1 MIKKTKKTRINKK
14 QYGGSGRGASASA
27 RNTNLEARLT
37 SLKLPDVPIH
47 YVDYKFL
54 LFDDIS
60 KNINILYNQPFTKK
74 NTTYIPIITNII
86 EILENFK
93 KITKSNNKTN
103 IEDIHKY
110 LRNLYDN
117 LNKLKILTLNQIC
130 LYFTRI
136 DTLEKSM
143 ENLEYIDRY
152 FLWIKYFHET
162 AQKCLDESTKLK
174 EEQFKKSQKSTK
186 K

>member
-1 MIKKTKKTRINKK
+1 MIKKTKKNKNKK
-14 QYGGSGRGASASA
+14 QYGGSGRGASASGN
-27 RNTNLEARLT
+27 NTINSLEAHLT
-37 SLKLPDVPIH
+37 SLNFPKVPIH

-74 NTTYIPIITNII
+74 NTTYIPIIEKII
-86 EILENFK
+86 EILEKFK
-93 KITKSNNKTN
+93 QIKKSEYETN
-103 IEDIHKY
+103 IEEIHKY
-110 LRNLYDN
+110 LRNLCDN

-136 DTLEKSM
+136 GTLEKLEKSM

-152 FLWIKYFHET
+152 F
-162 AQKCLDESTKLK
+162 
-174 EEQFKKSQKSTK
+174 
-186 K
+186 